1 MTDSRSSPASPPAF
15 TETTHPPPQN
25 VALFSPARLLR
36 RRRLWGFFS
45 GLAALVVVAL
55 IWNEL
60 SPRGI
65 ESTDDAYIAGNILPV
80 ASQIPGT
87 VTHILADNTAEV
99 SAGELLIELDPTDAR
114 MDLARARA
122 ELLQAIRSARGL
134 FANTERFAA
143 DVRLRQVES
152 DKARADLGVRQ
163 ALASSGVISK
173 EELRH
178 AQDAFNASQAA
189 LLSAE
194 KMRIQAIAQTD
205 GSTITSNPSVQMAT
219 ERLRAAALAV
229 ERTRVF
235 APAGGMVAQRNAQV
249 GKRVG
254 TGERLLTIVPLDQ
267 LWVDAN
273 FKEVQIKDIRPGQSA
288 TVTAD
293 IYGSSVVYHGKVAG
307 VEAGTGSAF
316 ALLPPQNATG
326 NWIKVVQR
334 TPVRILLDP
343 GELRRHPLRVGMSA
357 AVSVDTGEAA
367 SASPPKRAA
376 VGDVTAFY
384 DAQARAADAVVRET
398 LDAGLQETSP

>member
-1 MTDSRSSPASPPAF
+1 MNESHSSPSPP
-15 TETTHPPPQN
+15 
-25 VALFSPARLLR
+25 PAGSLR
-36 RRRLWGFFS
+36 RKRLRGFAIV
-45 GLAALVVVAL
+45 LAALILASL
-55 IWNEL
+55 IWKGFSHHEV
-60 SPRGI
+60 
-65 ESTDDAYIAGNILPV
+65 ETTDDAYVAGNILPV

-114 MDLARARA
+114 MDVSLARA
-122 ELLQAIRSARGL
+122 ELLQAIRTARGL

-163 ALASSGVISK
+163 ALATSGVISQ

-205 GSTITSNPSVQMAT
+205 GSTIKSNPSVQMAA
-219 ERLRAAALAV
+219 ERLRAAALAAV
-229 ERTRVF
+229 RTRVF
-235 APAGGMVAQRNAQV
+235 APANGMVAQRSAQV
-249 GKRVG
+249 GKRVS

-293 IYGSSVVYHGKVAG
+293 IYGSSVIYHGKVAG
-307 VEAGTGSAF
+307 IEAGTGSAF

-334 TPVRILLDP
+334 APVRIVLDP
-343 GELRRHPLRVGMSA
+343 GELRLHPLRIGMSA
-357 AVSVDTGEAA
+357 TVSVHTDEPATT
-367 SASPPKRAA
+367 SPQKPAA

-384 DAQARAADAVVRET
+384 NAQAQAADAVVRET
-398 LDAGLQETSP
+398 LEAGLQETSP